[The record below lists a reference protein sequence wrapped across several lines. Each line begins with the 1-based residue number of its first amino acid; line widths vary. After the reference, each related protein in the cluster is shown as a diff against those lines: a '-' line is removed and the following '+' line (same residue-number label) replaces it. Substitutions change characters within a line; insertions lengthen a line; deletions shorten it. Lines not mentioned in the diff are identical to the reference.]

1 MTKQQTFGRSR
12 PSIAYEL
19 EYRRALEKLIAEM
32 SKDVQETIQTFL
44 DNNVAMDSREV
55 RLQQIMKAL
64 RQKWYRVFE
73 KRGRELARWFAE
85 KTDKRTMSQIMR
97 KFRQVGFTLQPH
109 YTKEQK
115 AIISDIINAN
125 VQMIKSI
132 PQVYLREVQQ
142 AVNASFIA
150 GGNLQTL
157 TKELKPHVARA
168 VKSEAAAYAKSIK
181 ETEGITPRWKQNRR
195 KKWLQH
201 LIETMDKRTKER
213 TILLARDQ
221 SNKVT
226 QTYAV
231 VNAQALGA
239 NKGRW
244 IHVPG
249 KYSSRETH
257 IHMDK
262 KQFDLNVGLYD
273 SDVGRYVKPGELPYC
288 NCQFSVL
295 MPGFDD

>member
-1 MTKQQTFGRSR
+1 MTKQKTFGRSR

-19 EYRRALEKLIAEM
+19 EYRRALDKLIAEM
-32 SKDVQETIQTFL
+32 SKDVKETIQTFL

-64 RQKWYRVFE
+64 RQKWYSIFE

-85 KTDKRTMSQIMR
+85 KTDKRTMTQIMR
-97 KFRQVGFTLQPH
+97 KFKEVGFTLQPH
-109 YTKEQK
+109 YSKEQK
-115 AIISDIINAN
+115 QLISDIISEN
-125 VQMIKSI
+125 VALIKSI

-142 AVNASFIA
+142 SVNASFIA
-150 GGNLQTL
+150 GGDLQKL

-168 VKSEAAAYAKSIK
+168 VKSEAAAYARMVK
-181 ETEGITPRWKQNRR
+181 ETEAATPRWKQNQR

-201 LIETMDKRTKER
+201 LIETIDQRTKER
-213 TILLARDQ
+213 TNLLARDQ

-231 VNAQALGA
+231 VNAQAVGA
-239 NKGRW
+239 TKGKW

-249 KYSSRETH
+249 KYSSRITH
-257 IHMDK
+257 IHMDGK
-262 KQFDLNVGLYD
+262 VFDLNAGLYD
-273 SDVGRYVKPGELPYC
+273 NDVGKYVKPGELPYC
-288 NCQFSVL
+288 QCQFSVL
-295 MPGFDD
+295 LPGFDE

>member
-1 MTKQQTFGRSR
+1 MTKQKTFGRSR

-19 EYRRALEKLIAEM
+19 EYRRALDKLIAEM
-32 SKDVQETIQTFL
+32 SKDVEETIQTFL

-64 RQKWYRVFE
+64 RQKWYSIFE

-85 KTDKRTMSQIMR
+85 KTDKRTMTQIMR
-97 KFRQVGFTLQPH
+97 KFKEVGFTLQPH
-109 YTKEQK
+109 YSKEQK
-115 AIISDIINAN
+115 QLISDIISEN
-125 VQMIKSI
+125 VALIKSI

-142 AVNASFIA
+142 SVNASFIA
-150 GGNLQTL
+150 GGDLQKL

-168 VKSEAAAYAKSIK
+168 VRGEAAAYAKMIK
-181 ETEGITPRWKQNRR
+181 ETESITPRWKQNQR

-201 LIETMDKRTKER
+201 LIETIDQRTKER
-213 TILLARDQ
+213 TNLLARDQ

-231 VNAQALGA
+231 INAQSVGA
-239 NKGRW
+239 TKGKW

-249 KYSSRETH
+249 KYSSRITH
-257 IHMDK
+257 IHMDGK
-262 KQFDLNVGLYD
+262 VFDLNAGLYD
-273 SDVGRYVKPGELPYC
+273 NDVGKYVKPGELPYC
-288 NCQFSVL
+288 QCQFSVL
-295 MPGFDD
+295 LPGFDE